1 MPNVRGGENMRVL
14 STSDGGP
21 ASYYRVAQMS
31 YDSMADLR
39 AGIASDDGRSTIAD
53 IANFATGGAT
63 LGSPSTEGYP
73 IGGPDWRQ
81 GRAVRMPGSGATRP
95 APDGSPR
102 RARLRRQAA
111 PRDQAGITAGVQVC
125 LASRVMTESYR
136 VSHAI

>member
-31 YDSMADLR
+31 YDSVADLR

-73 IGGPDWRQ
+73 ISLR
-81 GRAVRMPGSGATRP
+81 GS
-95 APDGSPR
+95 
-102 RARLRRQAA
+102 
-111 PRDQAGITAGVQVC
+111 
-125 LASRVMTESYR
+125 
-136 VSHAI
+136 